1 MSDQE
6 TYQARPEAPPAP
18 TMPTLPNEPYYQ
30 SPPAPLRR
38 GRNAGLGIALVV
50 VGLVLLAFQ
59 AFGRTVPFG
68 GTYKLVDQELPGKHL
83 ELVAGNSDVEVR
95 SWDGDT
101 IKIEAIQHGGARGD
115 YQVNVEQTGDV
126 IRIDESTGNWFCFF
140 CSRGISY
147 RIDVPKS
154 ADASLQTTSG
164 TIDINGLAG
173 AVTLASTSGD
183 IHADELGGGLTV
195 NTTSGEVRLSS
206 INGRLQVET
215 ISGDVQLGDGAVDG
229 ATVNTTSGEID
240 LDGVNGELQIGT
252 VSGDI
257 SVRDA
262 NASQLDISTT
272 SGGINYDGAFGA
284 GSDSKVSTISG
295 DVDLTLP
302 EDSSFSLNAS
312 TVSGDISND
321 FELAGAQNDQR
332 SLTGTIGSGGPTLTV
347 ETTSGDISLDR
358 R

>member
-1 MSDQE
+1 MTDQE
-6 TYQARPEAPPAP
+6 TYQTRPETPPAP
-18 TMPTLPNEPYYQ
+18 TMPALPNEPYYQ
-30 SPPAPLRR
+30 NPPARR

-59 AFGRTVPFG
+59 AFGRTMPFG
-68 GTYKLVDQELPGKHL
+68 GSYKLVDQELAGKHL

-101 IKIEAIQHGGARGD
+101 IKVEAIQHGGARGD
-115 YQVNVEQTGDV
+115 YQVNVEHMGDV
-126 IRIDESTGNWFCFF
+126 VRIDESAGNWFCLF

-147 RIDVPKS
+147 RIEVPKS

-164 TIDINGLAG
+164 AIDINGLAG

-183 IHADELGGGLTV
+183 IHADDLAGGLTV

-206 INGRLQVET
+206 IHGRLQVET
-215 ISGDVQLGDGAVDG
+215 ISGDVQLSDGAVNG
-229 ATVNTTSGEID
+229 ATVSTTSGEIG
-240 LDGVNGELQIGT
+240 LDGVNGELQIST
-252 VSGDI
+252 ISGDI

-262 NASQLDISTT
+262 KASQLDISTT
-272 SGGINYDGAFGA
+272 SGEISYDGAFQA
-284 GSDSKVSTISG
+284 GTDSKVSTISG

-312 TVSGDISND
+312 TVSGDISNQFD
-321 FELAGAQNDQR
+321 MPSAQDDQR
-332 SLTGTIGSGGPTLTV
+332 SLSGVVGSGGPTLTV
-347 ETTSGDISLDR
+347 ETTSGDISLDQR
-358 R
+358 